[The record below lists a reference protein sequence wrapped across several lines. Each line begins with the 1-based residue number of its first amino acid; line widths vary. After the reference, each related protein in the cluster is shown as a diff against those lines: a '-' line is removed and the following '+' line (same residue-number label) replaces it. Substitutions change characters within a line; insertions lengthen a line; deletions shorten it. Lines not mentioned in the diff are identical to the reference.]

1 MSNTQQ
7 KKYGHVAVL
16 YGGLSSE
23 RNISLKSGQAVADA
37 LTRSG
42 VSVELIDV
50 DANFLSVLT
59 AQKTGK
65 RQRWDRVFIALH
77 GVGGEDG
84 TMQAVLD
91 MANISYT
98 GSGVLASALGM
109 DKWRTK
115 MVWQAQNLPTPAYA
129 LLHEATDWAAC
140 MATLGGCAIV
150 KPACE
155 GSSIGMRRV
164 TNAQE
169 LQEAFEYAKAF
180 AGAVLAEAWV
190 TGAEFTV
197 AILNG
202 KALPA
207 IRLETDHA
215 FYDFDAKYL
224 SNSTRYLCPCGLSVE
239 KERALQQ
246 LAEAAFS
253 AVGCTGWGRVD
264 VMQDA
269 QENFHLLE
277 VNTVPG
283 MTDHSLVPMAAKAAG
298 LSFEALVLALLD
310 GTLSERKIQE
320 TSAQGVVDGG

>member
-1 MSNTQQ
+1 MSNAAQ

-23 RNISLKSGQAVADA
+23 RAISLKSGQAVTDA
-37 LTRSG
+37 LLRSG
-42 VSVELIDV
+42 VSVEAVDV

-59 AQKTGK
+59 EQKTGK
-65 RQRWDRVFIALH
+65 RQKWDRVFIALH

-84 TMQAVLD
+84 SMQAVLD
-91 MANISYT
+91 MAGIPYT

-115 MVWQAQNLPTPAYA
+115 MVWQAQHLPTPAYA
-129 LLHEATDWAAC
+129 LLHETTDWNAC
-140 MATLGGCAIV
+140 ITALGGCAIV

-164 TNAQE
+164 ISAQE
-169 LQEAFEYAKAF
+169 LQEAFVYAKQF

-224 SNSTRYLCPCGLSVE
+224 SNSTRYLCPCGLSAEQE
-239 KERALQQ
+239 KNLQQ
-246 LAEAAFS
+246 LAENAFA
-253 AVGCTGWGRVD
+253 AVGCAGWGRVD

-269 QENFHLLE
+269 QGNFYLLE

-283 MTDHSLVPMAAKAAG
+283 MTDHSLVPMAAQAAG
-298 LSFEALVLALLD
+298 LSFDALVLTLLD
-310 GTLSERKIQE
+310 GTLSGRQSGIG
-320 TSAQGVVDGG
+320 AL

>member
-1 MSNTQQ
+1 MSNAAQ

-23 RNISLKSGQAVADA
+23 RAISLKSGQAVTDA
-37 LTRSG
+37 LLRSG
-42 VSVELIDV
+42 VSVEAVDV

-59 AQKTGK
+59 EQQTGK
-65 RQRWDRVFIALH
+65 RQKWDRVFIALH

-84 TMQAVLD
+84 SMQAVLD
-91 MANISYT
+91 MAGIPYT

-115 MVWQAQNLPTPAYA
+115 MVWQAQHLPTPAYA
-129 LLHEATDWAAC
+129 LLHETTDWNTC
-140 MATLGGCAIV
+140 MTALGGCVIV

-164 TNAQE
+164 ISAQE
-169 LQEAFEYAKAF
+169 LQEAFVYAKQF

-224 SNSTRYLCPCGLSVE
+224 SNSTRYLCPCGLSAEQE
-239 KERALQQ
+239 KNLQQ
-246 LAEAAFS
+246 LAENAFA
-253 AVGCTGWGRVD
+253 AVGCAGWGRVD

-269 QENFHLLE
+269 QGNFYLLE

-283 MTDHSLVPMAAKAAG
+283 MTDHSLVPMAAQAAG
-298 LSFEALVLALLD
+298 LSFDALVLTLLD
-310 GTLSERKIQE
+310 GTLSGRQSGI
-320 TSAQGVVDGG
+320 GVL

>member
-1 MSNTQQ
+1 MSSAAQ

-23 RNISLKSGQAVADA
+23 RAISLKSGQAVTDA
-37 LTRSG
+37 LLRSG
-42 VSVELIDV
+42 VSVEAVDV
-50 DANFLSVLT
+50 GADFLSVL
-59 AQKTGK
+59 AGHQNGRRKK
-65 RQRWDRVFIALH
+65 WDRIFIALH

-84 TMQAVLD
+84 SMQAVLD
-91 MANISYT
+91 MAGIPYT

-115 MVWQAQNLPTPAYA
+115 MVWQAQHLPTPAYA
-129 LLHEATDWAAC
+129 LLHPATDWQAC
-140 MATLGGCAIV
+140 MAALGGCAIV

-164 TNAQE
+164 TSAQE
-169 LQEAFEYAKAF
+169 LQEAFVYAKQF

-224 SNSTRYLCPCGLSVE
+224 SNSTRYLCPCGLSAEQE
-239 KERALQQ
+239 KNLQQ
-246 LAEAAFS
+246 LAENAFA

-269 QENFHLLE
+269 QGNFYLLE

-310 GTLSERKIQE
+310 GTLPEQN
-320 TSAQGVVDGG
+320 TQGAAHEG

>member
-1 MSNTQQ
+1 MSNAAQ

-23 RNISLKSGQAVADA
+23 RAISLKSGQAVTDA
-37 LTRSG
+37 LLRSG
-42 VSVELIDV
+42 VSVEAVDV

-59 AQKTGK
+59 EQQTGK
-65 RQRWDRVFIALH
+65 RQKWDRVFIALH

-84 TMQAVLD
+84 SMQAVLD
-91 MANISYT
+91 MAGIPYT

-115 MVWQAQNLPTPAYA
+115 MVWQAQHLPTPAYA
-129 LLHEATDWAAC
+129 LLHETTDWNAC
-140 MATLGGCAIV
+140 ITALGGCAIV

-164 TNAQE
+164 ISAQE
-169 LQEAFEYAKAF
+169 LQEAFVYAKQF

-224 SNSTRYLCPCGLSVE
+224 SNSTRYLCPCGLSAEQE
-239 KERALQQ
+239 KNLQQ
-246 LAEAAFS
+246 LAENAFA
-253 AVGCTGWGRVD
+253 AVGCAGWGRVD

-269 QENFHLLE
+269 QGNFYLLE
-277 VNTVPG
+277 VNFPTGFSGLIDVCGVDIPLK
-283 MTDHSLVPMAAKAAG
+283 MVEYLKKKA
-298 LSFEALVLALLD
+298 D
-310 GTLSERKIQE
+310 GKN
-320 TSAQGVVDGG
+320 

>member
-1 MSNTQQ
+1 MSNAAQ

-23 RNISLKSGQAVADA
+23 RAISLKSGQAVTDA
-37 LTRSG
+37 LLRSG
-42 VSVELIDV
+42 VSVEAVDV

-59 AQKTGK
+59 EQKTGK
-65 RQRWDRVFIALH
+65 RQKWDRVFIALH

-84 TMQAVLD
+84 SMQAVLD
-91 MANISYT
+91 MAGIPYT

-115 MVWQAQNLPTPAYA
+115 MVWQAQHLPTPAYA
-129 LLHEATDWAAC
+129 LLHETTDWNAC
-140 MATLGGCAIV
+140 ITALGGCAIV

-164 TNAQE
+164 ISAQE
-169 LQEAFEYAKAF
+169 LQEAFVYAKQF

-224 SNSTRYLCPCGLSVE
+224 SNSTRYLCPCGLSAEQE
-239 KERALQQ
+239 KNLQQ
-246 LAEAAFS
+246 LAENAFA
-253 AVGCTGWGRVD
+253 AVGCAGWGRVD

-269 QENFHLLE
+269 QGNFYLLE

-283 MTDHSLVPMAAKAAG
+283 MTDHSLVPMAAQAAG
-298 LSFEALVLALLD
+298 LSFDALVLTLLD
-310 GTLSERKIQE
+310 GTLSGRQSGI
-320 TSAQGVVDGG
+320 GVL

>member
-1 MSNTQQ
+1 MSNALQ

-23 RNISLKSGQAVADA
+23 RKISLKSGQAVADA
-37 LTRSG
+37 LLRSG
-42 VSVELIDV
+42 VSVELVDV
-50 DANFLSVLT
+50 GANFLSVL
-59 AQKTGK
+59 AEHQSGK
-65 RQRWDRVFIALH
+65 RKKWDRVFIALH

-91 MANISYT
+91 MAGIPYT

-115 MVWQAQNLPTPAYA
+115 MVWQAQHLPTPAYA
-129 LLHEATDWAAC
+129 LLREETDWDAC
-140 MATLGGCAIV
+140 MTALGGGAIV

-164 TNAQE
+164 TTAQE
-169 LQEAFEYAKAF
+169 LQEAFVYAKDF
-180 AGAVLAEAWV
+180 AGAVLAEAWIS
-190 TGAEFTV
+190 GAEFTV

-202 KALPA
+202 SALPA
-207 IRLETDHA
+207 IRLETSRD
-215 FYDFDAKYL
+215 FYDFEAKYL
-224 SNSTRYLCPCGLSVE
+224 SDSTRYLCPCGLSAE
-239 KERALQQ
+239 KERDLQH
-246 LAEAAFS
+246 LTESAFA

-269 QENFHLLE
+269 RGDFYLLE

-298 LSFEALVLALLD
+298 LSFDALVLALLE
-310 GTLSERKIQE
+310 G
-320 TSAQGVVDGG
+320 AYVG